1 MNIKAFAVY
10 WNMPNR
16 KSLFPN
22 LFLLLTMCLT
32 VVFSQVKA
40 ASPADSARVQALMDS
55 AFHYRS
61 FDLERTRVLLQ
72 DALDLAQELK
82 MDKTVAEGNNR
93 LGLTCVLLGD
103 YPAAAFHLN
112 EARQFFERNGLK
124 AGQSS
129 VISNQ
134 ALLYYHL
141 EDYDRSLELNR
152 VALQMREELDLPG
165 GVATNANNIG
175 NILVQLNRD
184 LDEAKKAYE
193 RAYTIFSEIG
203 NIPDAAAA
211 CSNIAII
218 HMNRSEFELAKE
230 WSQRALSLIN
240 STSTRVY
247 HSSLYGTA
255 ASIRLKMNETD
266 SALVFAQESIRYAQE
281 HSQLREEF
289 SAYGTLAEIAKG
301 IGDFPRAFDALERSV
316 ALKDSIFNLER
327 VAAIAKVEQAALLE
341 QKDIELQTAA
351 EKGAMQRR
359 VNIYITFALVFA
371 LALIVSLF
379 IAFRHNQKTNVLLV
393 KQKAILQEQAE
404 KLEALNRDKN
414 RLFGVISHDL
424 RGPIAN
430 LGGLLELINQRD
442 LTAEE
447 FKSLTGQLNTHFGH
461 LSSSLDNLLLWSS
474 NQMKGLVSEPRR
486 FDLSEVCDE
495 VADFLSGV
503 AKSKGITLQNTVAP
517 HLLVYADPEQIKVV
531 IRNLVSNAIK
541 FTPADGLVTI
551 AAQSG
556 FANKMQISV
565 TDSGIGMSDEH
576 QKKLLKGEESIST
589 FGTRGERGTGLG
601 LSLCRD
607 FVRANHGNFWFESLP
622 GKGSTF
628 FFTLPVEVVHASAEL
643 EV

>member
-1 MNIKAFAVY
+1 
-10 WNMPNR
+10 
-16 KSLFPN
+16 
-22 LFLLLTMCLT
+22 
-32 VVFSQVKA
+32 
-40 ASPADSARVQALMDS
+40 
-55 AFHYRS
+55 
-61 FDLERTRVLLQ
+61 
-72 DALDLAQELK
+72 
-82 MDKTVAEGNNR
+82 
-93 LGLTCVLLGD
+93 
-103 YPAAAFHLN
+103 
-112 EARQFFERNGLK
+112 
-124 AGQSS
+124 
-129 VISNQ
+129 
-134 ALLYYHL
+134 
-141 EDYDRSLELNR
+141 
-152 VALQMREELDLPG
+152 
-165 GVATNANNIG
+165 
-175 NILVQLNRD
+175 
-184 LDEAKKAYE
+184 
-193 RAYTIFSEIG
+193 
-203 NIPDAAAA
+203 
-211 CSNIAII
+211 
-218 HMNRSEFELAKE
+218 MNRSEFELAKE

-255 ASIRLKMNETD
+255 ASIRMKMNETD
-266 SALVFAQESIRYAQE
+266 SALVFAKESIRYAQE
-281 HSQLREEF
+281 HSQLHEEF
-289 SAYGTLAEIAKG
+289 GAYATLAEIAKA

-359 VNIYITFALVFA
+359 VNVFITFALVFA

-379 IAFRHNQKTNVLLV
+379 IAFRHNQKTNVLLT

-414 RLFGVISHDL
+414 RLFGVVSHDL
-424 RGPIAN
+424 RGLIAN
-430 LGGLLELINQRD
+430 LGGLLELINQKE

-486 FDLSEVCDE
+486 FELSEVCDE

-517 HLLVYADPEQIKVV
+517 DLLVYADPEQIKVV

-556 FANKMQISV
+556 FANKMQINV
-565 TDSGIGMSDEH
+565 TDSGIGMTDEH

-589 FGTRGERGTGLG
+589 IGTRGERGTGLG

-607 FVRANHGNFWFESLP
+607 FVRTNHGNFWFESLP

-628 FFTLPVEVVHASAEL
+628 FITLPVEVVHASDEL

>member
-1 MNIKAFAVY
+1 MAF
-10 WNMPNR
+10 M
-16 KSLFPN
+16 
-22 LFLLLTMCLT
+22 LTGIRAN
-32 VVFSQVKA
+32 A
-40 ASPADSARVQALMDS
+40 ASPADSARIEALMDS
-55 AFHYRS
+55 AFYYRT
-61 FDLERTRVLLQ
+61 FDLVRTRVFLE
-72 DALDLAQELK
+72 DALVLAKEYGMEKSLA
-82 MDKTVAEGNNR
+82 DGNNR

-103 YPAAAFHLN
+103 YSAAAFHLN
-112 EARQFFERNGLK
+112 EAHQYFERENVQ
-124 AGQSS
+124 AG
-129 VISNQ
+129 VAAVVSNQ

-152 VALQMREELDLPG
+152 LALQMREELNLPG
-165 GVATNANNIG
+165 GIATNANNIG

-193 RAYTIFSEIG
+193 RAFEIFIEIG

-211 CSNIAII
+211 CSNISVI
-218 HMNRSEFELAKE
+218 HISREEYAEAKV
-230 WSQRALSLIN
+230 WSNRALVLIN
-240 STSTRVY
+240 STSTLVY

-255 ASIRLKMNETD
+255 ATIRYHLNEID
-266 SALVFAQESIRYAQE
+266 SALYFANEAIQIAKDQN
-281 HSQLREEF
+281 QLHEEF
-289 SAYGTLAEIAKG
+289 GSYNTLHIITKG
-301 IGDFPRAFDALERSV
+301 IGDYEGALIALEKSV
-316 ALKDSIFNLER
+316 ALNDSIFTLER
-327 VAAIAKVEQAALLE
+327 FEAIAKVEQVALLA
-341 QKDIELQTAA
+341 QKDLQLKNAA
-351 EKGAMQRR
+351 EKSAMQQR
-359 VNIYITFALVFA
+359 VNIYISFALVFA
-371 LALIVSLF
+371 LALIISLF
-379 IAFRHNQKTNVLLV
+379 SAYNYNQKTNVLLV
-393 KQKAILQEQAE
+393 KQKAVLQDQSE

-430 LGGLLELINQRD
+430 LGSLLELLNQKD
-442 LTAEE
+442 LTAQE
-447 FKSLTGQLNTHFGH
+447 FQSLTGQLNTHFGH

-495 VADFLSGV
+495 VVDFLSGV

-517 HLLVYADPEQIKVV
+517 DLLVYADPEQIKVV

-576 QKKLLKGEESIST
+576 QKKLLKAEESIST

>member
-1 MNIKAFAVY
+1 
-10 WNMPNR
+10 MPNS
-16 KSLFPN
+16 KSLFPT
-22 LFLLLTMCLT
+22 LFLLLAMCLT
-32 VVFSQVKA
+32 LVFSRVQA
-40 ASPADSARVQALMDS
+40 TPLADSARVQAIMDS

-61 FDLERTRVLLQ
+61 FDLDRTRALLQ

-82 MDKTVAEGNNR
+82 LDRAMADGNNR
-93 LGLTCVLLGD
+93 MGLTCILLGD
-103 YPAAAFHLN
+103 YSAAAYHLN
-112 EARQFFERNGLK
+112 EARQFFEREDIKTGL
-124 AGQSS
+124 SS

-141 EDYDRSLELNR
+141 EDYDRSLEMNR

-203 NIPDAAAA
+203 NTPDAAAA

-218 HMNRSEFELAKE
+218 HLNLGEFDLAKE
-230 WSQRALSLIN
+230 WSKRALTLVN
-240 STSTRVY
+240 STPTRVY

-255 ASIRLKMNETD
+255 ASIRLKMNEND
-266 SALVFAQESIRYAQE
+266 SALFFAQEAIRYAQE
-281 HSQLREEF
+281 HSQLHEEF
-289 SAYGTLAEIAKG
+289 SAYATLAEIAKA

-316 ALKDSIFNLER
+316 ALKDSIFNLEQ

-359 VNIYITFALVFA
+359 VNVFITFALVFA

-379 IAFRHNQKTNVLLV
+379 IAFRHNQKTNVLLI

-414 RLFGVISHDL
+414 RLFGVVSHDL

-430 LGGLLELINQRD
+430 LGGLLELINQKD
-442 LTAEE
+442 LTAQE
-447 FKSLTGQLNTHFGH
+447 FLSLIGPLNTHFGH

-486 FDLSEVCDE
+486 FELSEVCDE

-503 AKSKGITLQNTVAP
+503 ANSKGISLQNTVAP
-517 HLLVYADPEQIKVV
+517 DLLVYADPEQIKVV

-541 FTPADGLVTI
+541 FTPTDGLVTI
-551 AAQSG
+551 SAQSG

-576 QKKLLKGEESIST
+576 QKKLLKDEESIST
-589 FGTRGERGTGLG
+589 IGTRGERGTGLG

-607 FVRANHGNFWFESLP
+607 FVRTNHGNFWFESFP

>member
-1 MNIKAFAVY
+1 
-10 WNMPNR
+10 MPNR
-16 KSLFPN
+16 KYLFPN

-32 VVFSQVKA
+32 VVFSQVQA

-55 AFHYRS
+55 AFYYRS

-82 MDKTVAEGNNR
+82 MDKTAAEGNNR

-103 YPAAAFHLN
+103 YPAAAVYLN

-152 VALQMREELDLPG
+152 LALEMREELDLPG
-165 GVATNANNIG
+165 GIATNANNIG

-193 RAYTIFSEIG
+193 RAFAIFTEIG

-218 HMNRSEFELAKE
+218 HMNRTEYQEAKR
-230 WSQRALSLIN
+230 WSQQALTLIN
-240 STSTRVY
+240 TTPTRVY

-255 ASIRLKMNETD
+255 ANIRFHLNEYDSAFYFAEESIRL
-266 SALVFAQESIRYAQE
+266 AQE
-281 HSQLREEF
+281 HSQLHEEF
-289 SAYGTLAEIAKG
+289 GAYGTLHEVAKG
-301 IGDFPRAFDALERSV
+301 AGDYPRALQALERSV

-341 QKDIELQTAA
+341 QKDIELQTAS

-379 IAFRHNQKTNVLLV
+379 SAFRHNQKTNVLLV

-430 LGGLLELINQRD
+430 LGGLLELLNQKD
-442 LTAEE
+442 LTAQE
-447 FKSLTGQLNTHFGH
+447 FQSLTGQLNTHFGH

-474 NQMKGLVSEPRR
+474 NQMKGLASEPRR

-517 HLLVYADPEQIKVV
+517 DLVVYADPEQIKVV

-551 AAQSG
+551 SAQSG
-556 FANKMQISV
+556 FASKMQISV
-565 TDSGIGMSDEH
+565 SDSGIGMSDEH
-576 QKKLLKGEESIST
+576 QKKLLKAEESIST

-607 FVRANHGNFWFESLP
+607 FVRGNHGNFWFESTP

-628 FFTLPVEVVHASAEL
+628 FFTLPVNTVQTTADLTV
-643 EV
+643 